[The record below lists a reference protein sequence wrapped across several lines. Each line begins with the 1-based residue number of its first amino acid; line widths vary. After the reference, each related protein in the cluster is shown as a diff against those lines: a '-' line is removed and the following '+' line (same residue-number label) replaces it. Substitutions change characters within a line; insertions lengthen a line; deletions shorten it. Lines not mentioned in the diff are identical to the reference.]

1 MPVIGICNQK
11 GGSGKSSTAVHL
23 ARWLQSQSDSILVV
37 DSDGQRTS
45 SLWLNALSSPIP
57 YEIIPEPDRLLE
69 RLPDL
74 AGRYQWTIVDAPG
87 TLAEA
92 SRAIVLWSDFVLIPC
107 QPTGVDLASTSDTI
121 RLIGQA
127 RAIRKGEPRAAI
139 FLNRA
144 IKGTRL
150 KQEAFSV
157 LKAIPNIDVLS
168 EVIHQR
174 QIIADAFGQSATVFD
189 LAGDAA
195 QDAQKEYGRLFNSM
209 VGLLG

>member
-1 MPVIGICNQK
+1 VPVIGVCNQK

-23 ARWLQSQSDSILVV
+23 ARWLQSQSDSVFVI

-45 SLWLNALSSPIP
+45 SLWLSSLSQPIP
-57 YEIIPEPDRLLE
+57 VEIVPDPNELLE
-69 RLPDL
+69 RLPNL
-74 AGRYQWTIVDAPG
+74 ATQHQWLIVDAPG

-92 SRAIVLWSDFVLIPC
+92 TRAIVLWSDLVLIPC
-107 QPTGVDLASTSDTI
+107 QPTGVDLASAADTV
-121 RLIGQA
+121 RLIKQA
-127 RAIRKGEPRAAI
+127 RAIRKGEPQAAI

-157 LKAIPNIDVLS
+157 LKGVPEIDVLT

-189 LAGDAA
+189 LTGDAA
-195 QDAQKEYGRLFNSM
+195 KEAQKEYSRLFKTILK
-209 VGLLG
+209 GL

>member
-57 YEIIPEPDRLLE
+57 YEIIPEPDQLLE

-74 AGRYQWTIVDAPG
+74 AGKYQWTIVDAPG

-174 QIIADAFGQSATVFD
+174 QIIADA
-189 LAGDAA
+189 A

-209 VGLLG
+209 VQLLG

>member
-1 MPVIGICNQK
+1 
-11 GGSGKSSTAVHL
+11 
-23 ARWLQSQSDSILVV
+23 LVV

-174 QIIADAFGQSATVFD
+174 QIIADAFGQSATVYD
-189 LAGDAA
+189 LTGDAA
-195 QDAQKEYGRLFNSM
+195 QDAQKEYTRLFKSM
-209 VGLLG
+209 FQLLG

>member
-57 YEIIPEPDRLLE
+57 YEIIAEPDRLLE

-74 AGRYQWTIVDAPG
+74 AGKYQWTIVDAPG

-189 LAGDAA
+189 LTGNAA

-209 VGLLG
+209 VQLLG

>member
-23 ARWLQSQSDSILVV
+23 ARWLQSQSDSILLV

-57 YEIIPEPDRLLE
+57 YEIIPEPDQLLE

-74 AGRYQWTIVDAPG
+74 AGKYQWTIVDAPG

-189 LAGDAA
+189 LSGDAA
-195 QDAQKEYGRLFNSM
+195 QDAQKEYSRLFNSM
-209 VGLLG
+209 VQLLG

>member
-45 SLWLNALSSPIP
+45 SLWLNAISSPIP
-57 YEIIPEPDRLLE
+57 YEIIPEPHRLLE

-74 AGRYQWTIVDAPG
+74 AGKYQWTIVDAPG

-189 LAGDAA
+189 LADAA

-209 VGLLG
+209 VQLLG